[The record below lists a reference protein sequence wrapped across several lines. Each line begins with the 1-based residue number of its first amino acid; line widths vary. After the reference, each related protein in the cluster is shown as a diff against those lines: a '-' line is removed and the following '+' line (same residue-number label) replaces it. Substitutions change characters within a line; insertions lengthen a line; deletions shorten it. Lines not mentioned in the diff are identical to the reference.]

1 MTHKGGII
9 GFGGMGSWH
18 YEHAKETPVNY
29 VAVYDVDPE
38 RLKVAREQGLKAY
51 ETLEAFLADDSFD
64 VVLVATPNNF
74 HHDMVIAALEA
85 GKNVVCEK
93 PVAMSSA
100 ELLDMIA
107 AAERTGK
114 VFTVHQ
120 NRRWDA
126 DLDIVRRAIDQDLLG
141 ELFTVESRVHGQ
153 NGAMY
158 GWRAFKVAGGGMMLD
173 WGVHQIDQLIHLFGR
188 KVESVFCTMAS
199 IKTREVEDYFK
210 LIIRMKEGPTLQI
223 ETGTYNLI
231 QMPRWYVCGSKGA
244 LQIDTWGKPGRVVR
258 ATKEEFE
265 WTPVILHTAAG
276 PTRTMSPRP
285 KDTLEE
291 LEIPEQWP
299 DWRDF
304 YRNVAAVIDGEAKEL
319 LVKPDEALYVM
330 RIMEAAFKSAETG
343 EAVMFE

>member
-1 MTHKGGII
+1 MSHKGGII
-9 GFGGMGSWH
+9 GFGGMGNWH
-18 YEHAKETPVNY
+18 FEHAPRADFEY

-38 RLKVAREQGLKAY
+38 RLAVAREKGMKAY
-51 ETLEAFLADDSFD
+51 DTLEAFLADESFD
-64 VVLVATPNNF
+64 VVLVSTPNNF
-74 HHDMVIAALEA
+74 HHDMVVAALEA

-93 PVAMSSA
+93 PVAMNSE
-100 ELLDMIA
+100 ELVDMMA
-107 AAERTGK
+107 VAERTGK

-126 DLDIVRRAIDQDLLG
+126 DLAIVKKAYEEDILG
-141 ELFTVESRVHGQ
+141 RLFTVESRVHGQ

-210 LIIRMKEGPTLQI
+210 LIIRMKDGPTLQI

-299 DWRDF
+299 DWREF

-343 EAVMFE
+343 EAVTFE

>member
-51 ETLEAFLADDSFD
+51 ETLDAFLADDSFD

-100 ELLDMIA
+100 ELLDMTA
-107 AAERTGK
+107 AAERAGK

-188 KVESVFCTMAS
+188 KVESVFCTMAK
-199 IKTREVEDYFK
+199 IKTTEVEDYFK
-210 LIIRMKEGPTLQI
+210 LIIKMKDGLTLQI

-244 LQIDTWGKPGRVVR
+244 LQIDTWGTPGKVVR
-258 ATKEEFE
+258 AKKEEFE
-265 WTPVILHTAAG
+265 WTPVIIHTAAG

-299 DWRDF
+299 DWKEF
-304 YRNVAAVIDGEAKEL
+304 YANVAAVIDGEAKEL

>member
-1 MTHKGGII
+1 MIHKGGII

-18 YEHAKETPVNY
+18 QEHAQETQVNY

-38 RLKVAREQGLKAY
+38 RLAVAREKGLKAY

-74 HHDMVIAALEA
+74 HHDMVVAALEA

-107 AAERTGK
+107 VAERTGK

-126 DLDIVRRAIDQDLLG
+126 DLDIVRRAVEEDVLG

-173 WGVHQIDQLIHLFGR
+173 WGVHQIDQLIYLFGQN
-188 KVESVFCTMAS
+188 VASVFCTMAK
-199 IKTREVEDYFK
+199 IKTTEVEDYFK
-210 LIIRMKEGPTLQI
+210 LIIKMKDGLTLQI

-258 ATKEEFE
+258 AKKEEFE
-265 WTPVILHTAAG
+265 WTPVIIHTAAG

-299 DWRDF
+299 DWREF
-304 YRNVAAVIDGEAKEL
+304 YANVAAVIDGEAAEL
-319 LVKPDEALYVM
+319 LVKPSEALYVM
-330 RIMEAAFKSAETG
+330 RVMEAAFRSAETG
-343 EAVMFE
+343 EAVVFE